1 MRSSTMLLALMG
13 LLAVSGLVSG
23 THAAKAGMN
32 ATRPE
37 GSFHVCGNYCGPG
50 WCDGTWLEEA
60 NCDDSVAPETHADT
74 GASCADVCCRDHD
87 KCCGHG
93 DRSTCNR
100 MIVECLSACDKMS
113 LTCTLDGVPVPAGG
127 IEAAMDIVED
137 WCCGSPCS

>member
-1 MRSSTMLLALMG
+1 MRRRECPCARQPCR
-13 LLAVSGLVSG
+13 A
-23 THAAKAGMN
+23 
-32 ATRPE
+32 
-37 GSFHVCGNYCGPG
+37 CGP
-50 WCDGTWLEEA
+50 T
-60 NCDDSVAPETHADT
+60 
-74 GASCADVCCRDHD
+74 SCAPAPPPSPALTALYTPCTLVAASPPSQVCCRDHD